1 MTFQHTKHMRALLP
15 VLLVIGA
22 AAAAGFPQAE
32 IASGDLR
39 ARLYL
44 PDPAAGYY
52 RATRFDWAGVIPSL
66 QYKGIEYFGQWF
78 PRYDPKLHDSIVG
91 PVESFDPI
99 GYDQAK
105 PGGTF
110 LRIGV
115 GLLRRVDEKPVNN
128 FFTYEIAD
136 GGKWTSRPGKDRVE
150 FTHDL
155 PGVYLYQK
163 TVRLEG
169 GKLILDHTLRNTGK
183 QLLETDVYNHDFYM
197 IAGLPSGPEITVQ
210 FPFEPRPTQ
219 ELKGA
224 VEVRGKQ
231 LAYTRELQGRESVYS
246 ELEGFGPNASDY
258 DMRVEN
264 RQARAGVHQTSD
276 HGMSKLHFWTIRSTV
291 CPEAY
296 THIRV
301 EPGQEFRWRVAFEF
315 YTL

>member
-1 MTFQHTKHMRALLP
+1 MLPLFIAL
-15 VLLVIGA
+15 GA
-22 AAAAGFPQAE
+22 AAAADFPQAE

-44 PDPAAGYY
+44 PDLATGYY
-52 RATRFDWAGVIPSL
+52 RATRFDWAGVIPTL
-66 QYKGIEYFGQWF
+66 QYKGIEFFGQWF
-78 PRYDPKLHDSIVG
+78 PRYDPKLNDSIVG

-115 GLLRRVDEKPVNN
+115 GLLRRPDEKPFNNSVN
-128 FFTYEIAD
+128 FVTHEIVD
-136 GGKWTSRPGKDRVE
+136 GGKWTSRPSKDQVE

-155 PGVYLYQK
+155 SGVYLYRK
-163 TVRLEG
+163 IVRLEG
-169 GKLILDHTLRNTGK
+169 NKLILDHALKNTGK
-183 QLLETDVYNHDFYM
+183 ELLETDVYNHDFYM
-197 IAGLPSGPEITVQ
+197 IANLPSGPDITVR
-210 FPFEPRPTQ
+210 FPFEPRPNQ
-219 ELKGA
+219 DLKGA
-224 VEVRGKQ
+224 VEVRGRQ
-231 LAYTRELQGRESVYS
+231 LAYTRELQGRESVYT
-246 ELEGFGPNASDY
+246 ELEGFGPAAKDY
-258 DMRVEN
+258 DIHIEN

>member
-1 MTFQHTKHMRALLP
+1 MRAMLP

-22 AAAAGFPQAE
+22 ASAADFPQAE

-44 PDPAAGYY
+44 PNAETGYY
-52 RATRFDWAGVIPSL
+52 RATRFDWAGVISSL
-66 QYKGIEYFGQWF
+66 QYKGIEFFGQWF

-115 GLLRRVDEKPVNN
+115 GLLRRPDDKPFNNN
-128 FFTYEIAD
+128 FNFITHEIVD
-136 GGKWTSRPGKDRVE
+136 GGKWTSRPTKDRVE

-155 PGVYLYQK
+155 AGVYLYRK
-163 TVRLEG
+163 WVRVDG
-169 GKLILDHTLRNTGK
+169 DKLILDHALKNTGK
-183 QLLETDVYNHDFYM
+183 DVLETDVYNHDFYM
-197 IAGLPSGPEITVQ
+197 IAGLPSGPDITVQ
-210 FPFEPRPTQ
+210 FPFEPRPKP

-224 VEVRGKQ
+224 VAVRGKQ
-231 LAYTRELQGRESVYS
+231 LVYTREIAAGRESVYT
-246 ELEGFGPNASDY
+246 ELEGFGPSAADY
-258 DMRVEN
+258 DIRVEN
-264 RQARAGVHQTSD
+264 RQARAGVRQTSD

-296 THIRV
+296 THVRV
-301 EPGQEFRWRVAFEF
+301 EPGQEIRWRVAFEF
-315 YTL
+315 YSM